1 MESYMES
8 YNNCNATTCTS
19 TPPVVTKEEN
29 VKMLLDELNNILK
42 EIYLQL
48 DLIDDAIHGNKLDST
63 TSDSNIVSSTLPM
76 LADIREK
83 KFLAEKILKITVH
96 IKEGLW

>member
-1 MESYMES
+1 MES
-8 YNNCNATTCTS
+8 YNNCNTTTCS
-19 TPPVVTKEEN
+19 PMPMVKQEEN
-29 VKMLLDELNNILK
+29 VKMLLEDLNGILQ
-42 EIYLQL
+42 EIYYQL

-63 TSDSNIVSSTLPM
+63 TSDSNNIVPSALPM

-83 KFLAEKILKITVH
+83 KFLAEKILKIAVH

>member
-1 MESYMES
+1 MES
-8 YNNCNATTCTS
+8 YNNCS
-19 TPPVVTKEEN
+19 TPTCNPMPTVKKEEN
-29 VKMLLDELNNILK
+29 VKMLLEDLNGILQ
-42 EIYLQL
+42 EIYHQL

-63 TSDSNIVSSTLPM
+63 TSDSNNIVSSTLPM

-83 KFLAEKILKITVH
+83 KFLAEKILKITIH